1 MLLPPTLC
9 CPLHRRRAAATAA
22 LSPPRYHRQCCRR
35 AIAAALLLR
44 CPPPPPCC
52 HAAALVSP
60 PPSPCCQCHRQH
72 PRPRHHQST
81 PLPSPSPPQPPPPP
95 PAATATANA
104 TPIAL
109 ATATAKTA
117 LAPALV
123 NVTGPCPEA
132 RRAGTAPS
140 PPHVLPPLVVGPRRR
155 GRGSSW
161 SEEEASRTTTVAIAA
176 SPYHLSPLSFLPPSP
191 PPPMPPPPRP
201 HPCLRRHYRCS
212 LCRCHCVS
220 NAPVDGWLWCRLSPL
235 AYCVVR
241 RPNLSAPAI
250 VRSSTLSPPGH
261 RPLLLTIAS
270 HCPVALLPSINR
282 LRRSRWWLVVAFSA
296 HPAAYRPH
304 HQAENVSS
312 FHPLGLI
319 LTYLE

>member
-1 MLLPPTLC
+1 MLSPPPPPPR
-9 CPLHRRRAAATAA
+9 CPLH
-22 LSPPRYHRQCCRR
+22 HRP
-35 AIAAALLLR
+35 AAALLLR

-60 PPSPCCQCHRQH
+60 PPLPSCRCHRQH

-81 PLPSPSPPQPPPPP
+81 PLPSPPPP

-123 NVTGPCPEA
+123 NVTGPRSKA
-132 RRAGTAPS
+132 RRAGMAPS
-140 PPHVLPPLVVGPRRR
+140 PPRILPPLVVGCRCTSRSG
-155 GRGSSW
+155 GR
-161 SEEEASRTTTVAIAA
+161 
-176 SPYHLSPLSFLPPSP
+176 PPSP
-191 PPPMPPPPRP
+191 RPRVV
-201 HPCLRRHYRCS
+201 LVRRGGIKDDDGRHRRQPLS
-212 LCRCHCVS
+212 PITVVVLAAVAAAADACVS

-250 VRSSTLSPPGH
+250 VRSSTLSPPGR
-261 RPLLLTIAS
+261 RPLFLTIAS
-270 HCPVALLPSINR
+270 HCTVALLPSINR
-282 LRRSRWWLVVAFSA
+282 FHRSR
-296 HPAAYRPH
+296 
-304 HQAENVSS
+304 
-312 FHPLGLI
+312 
-319 LTYLE
+319 